1 MYALVDANNFYVSC
15 ERVFRPGLQGLP
27 VIVLSNN
34 DGCAIAR
41 SNEAKAL
48 GIAMGEPWFQIQRRL
63 PDAGVIAL
71 SANFTL
77 YGDMSNRMMG
87 IAAGLGPEQEI
98 YSIDESFIGLA
109 GVRGDLAQ
117 RGHAIRARVL
127 QWTGLPCGI
136 GIGRTK
142 TLAKLANHIAKTAD
156 RKPGSYPA
164 EFARVFNLAALPAS
178 DVDAVMAATDLGEI
192 WGIGRRIAAQLRQDG
207 LKSALDVMRLDPAV
221 VRRRW
226 SVVLERTVRELQG
239 QPCMAFEDVPPDKQ
253 EIASTRSFGQP
264 ITELND
270 LVEAVSEFSA
280 RAAVKLRQQ
289 NGRAGRVLVFVHTS
303 AFRPQ
308 DRQYSNAI
316 TLSLRR
322 PSADTAAITATAVRG
337 IEAIYRTGFNYAKA
351 GVMLLEIQ
359 AGTAAVQGELAL
371 DEPADERPGLMSAM
385 DRLNDRFGRGSVTLA
400 SAGLAGDRRSWVMKQ
415 DFKTP
420 NYTTHWAEM
429 PVARA

>member
-15 ERVFRPGLQGLP
+15 ERVFRPGLQGRP

-48 GIAMGEPWFQIQRRL
+48 GITMGEPWFQIQRRL

-117 RGHAIRARVL
+117 RGQAVRARVL

-136 GIGRTK
+136 GIGSTK

-178 DVDAVMAATDLGEI
+178 DVDAVMAATDLAEI
-192 WGIGRRIAAQLRQDG
+192 WGVGRRIAAQLREEG
-207 LKSALDVMRLDPAV
+207 LKTALDVMRLDPAV

-239 QPCMAFEDVPPDKQ
+239 QPCIAFEDVAPDKQ
-253 EIASTRSFGQP
+253 EIASTRSFGRS
-264 ITELND
+264 ITELGD
-270 LVEAVSEFSA
+270 LIEAVSEFSA
-280 RAAVKLRQQ
+280 RAAVKLRKQ

-303 AFRPQ
+303 AFRAQ
-308 DRQYSNAI
+308 DRQYSNSI

-337 IEAIYRTGFNYAKA
+337 MEAIFRTGFNYAKA

-359 AGTAAVQGELAL
+359 AGNTALQGELAL
-371 DEPADERPGLMSAM
+371 DEPGDGRPGLMSAM
-385 DRLNDRFGRGSVTLA
+385 DRLNDRFGRGSVALA
-400 SAGLAGDRRSWVMKQ
+400 SAGLAGDRRSWVMNQ
-415 DFKTP
+415 DFTTP
-420 NYTTHWAEM
+420 NYTTHWADM

>member
-15 ERVFRPGLQGLP
+15 ERVFRPGLQGRP

-48 GIAMGEPWFQIQRRL
+48 GITMGEPWFQIQRRL

-117 RGHAIRARVL
+117 RGHAVRARVL

-136 GIGRTK
+136 GIGTTK

-178 DVDAVMAATDLGEI
+178 DLDAVMAATDLAEI
-192 WGIGRRIAAQLRQDG
+192 WGVGQRIAAQLRTEG

-239 QPCMAFEDVPPDKQ
+239 QPCIAFEDVPTDKQ
-253 EIASTRSFGQP
+253 EIASTRSFGRS
-264 ITELND
+264 ITELGD

-280 RAAVKLRQQ
+280 RAAVKLRKQ
-289 NGRAGRVLVFVHTS
+289 NGQAGRVLVFVHTS
-303 AFRPQ
+303 AFRAQ
-308 DRQYSNAI
+308 DRQYSNSI

-337 IEAIYRTGFNYAKA
+337 MEAIYRTGFNYAKA
-351 GVMLLEIQ
+351 GVMLLDIQ
-359 AGTAAVQGELAL
+359 AGNTALHGELAL
-371 DEPADERPGLMSAM
+371 DEPGADRPGLMSAM
-385 DRLNDRFGRGSVTLA
+385 DSLNERFGRGSVALA
-400 SAGLAGDRRSWVMKQ
+400 SAGLAGDRRLWVMKQ

-420 NYTTHWAEM
+420 NYTTRWADM